1 MKKEIS
7 KEKAREI
14 MDVKEEARGIT
25 IKGKMEF
32 ILEKKGKDG
41 LNKLEEKF
49 KELGFPLKYK
59 EIKNMGFYPIGYE
72 TLVLLLSE
80 EIFNLREKDIIE
92 MGIFVSRINLLIRM
106 FIKYMYSFDL
116 MAKNASTMWQKYY
129 TIGTIETVE
138 YDSNKKYAILRLKNY
153 SLHPIHCQFLKGYFL
168 SIVSLMVKAK
178 VSCEETK
185 CTFRGDKYHE
195 FLLKW

>member
-1 MKKEIS
+1 MEQIIS

-14 MDVKEEARGIT
+14 MGIKEEARGIT

-41 LNKLEEKF
+41 LKKLEERF
-49 KELGFPLKYK
+49 KELGFPLRYK

-72 TLVLLLSE
+72 TLVLLLSK
-80 EIFNLREKDIIE
+80 EIFNLSEKDIIE

-106 FIKYMYSFDL
+106 FIRYMYSFDL

-129 TIGTIETVE
+129 TVGDIETVE
-138 YDSNKKYAILRLKNY
+138 YDSDKKYAILKLKNY
-153 SLHPIHCQFLKGYFL
+153 CLHPIHCQFLKGYFL
-168 SIVSLMVKAK
+168 SVVSLMVKAK

-185 CTFRGDKYHE
+185 CVHRGDEYHE